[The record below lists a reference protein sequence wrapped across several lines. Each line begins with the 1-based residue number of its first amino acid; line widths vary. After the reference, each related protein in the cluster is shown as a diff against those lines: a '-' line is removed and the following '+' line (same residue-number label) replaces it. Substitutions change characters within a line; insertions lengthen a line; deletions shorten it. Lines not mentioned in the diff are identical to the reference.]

1 MQIRSFTENDIAA
14 ILAIQ
19 RQCPQAAQWKPQ
31 DYLELAR
38 EPGAVILVANL
49 EPSNAPEVAGFAA
62 FHQVLDEA
70 ELRNLAVHP
79 SHQRKGVAS
88 ALLGGVILRLQE
100 SGAKTLYLEVRPS
113 NQPARAFYSAAGFR
127 LDYTRP
133 NYYRNPAEDALVMA
147 LEISSASHPSRL

>member
-1 MQIRSFTENDIAA
+1 MRIRSFAGDDVAA
-14 ILAIQ
+14 IHAIQ
-19 RQCPQAAQWKPQ
+19 QQCPQAAQWKPE
-31 DYLELAR
+31 DYLGLAR
-38 EPGAVILVANL
+38 EPGAVILVAEL
-49 EPSNAPEVAGFAA
+49 ELSNALEVAGFAA

-88 ALLGGVILRLQE
+88 VLLGSVILRLRE

-113 NQPARAFYSAAGFR
+113 NQPARVFYASVGSR
-127 LDYTRP
+127 LDYTRS

-147 LEISSASHPSRL
+147 LEISPSSHPSPR